1 MSLARYF
8 GCAQARRRNVA
19 MRRVPPPTFAAAS
32 PPTMPVSQQKD
43 IADIVV
49 DQEMIDFSKNS
60 HAWSVD
66 NQIKIPDPS
75 LKNPNVISAIKACGV

>member
-1 MSLARYF
+1 
-8 GCAQARRRNVA
+8 
-19 MRRVPPPTFAAAS
+19 MRRAPSAAAR